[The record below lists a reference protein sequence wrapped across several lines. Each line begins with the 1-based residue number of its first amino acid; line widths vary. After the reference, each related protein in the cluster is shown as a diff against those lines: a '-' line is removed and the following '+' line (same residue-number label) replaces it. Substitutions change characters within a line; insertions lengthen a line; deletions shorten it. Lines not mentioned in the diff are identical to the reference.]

1 MWTAVWRI
9 IWRKT
14 ITVTQ
19 LLQLRKERLKKNSG
33 WYRIRTPDHCD
44 TPLRCTGIAEVRGL
58 NPVQAS
64 VFFVSGF
71 LFATAKV
78 DNSDELPSRNLS
90 FVITTLLKF
99 LVTLLNFKMAVSAIE
114 YMYSFSCKSL
124 RSGSDQQRCSNQLRL
139 WCASEV
145 ELSFDRMCKE
155 MPQSLFDDIF
165 AHVREPWTVLDS
177 RFRIQDTGFQYLSV
191 ELGFWIPIVSEI
203 PDSTTKDSGFHKQKF
218 PGIRISL
225 HGTNISEKKKIYS
238 VGKGGL
244 CSDIKR
250 YWEPNTNWSVSRKH
264 QNWKTSCTILAWNRL
279 FTKPGELW
287 NINK

>member
-33 WYRIRTPDHCD
+33 WYWIRTPDHCD
-44 TPLRCTGIAEVRGL
+44 TPLRCTGIAEVRSL

-78 DNSDELPSRNLS
+78 DNSDDFPSRNLS
-90 FVITTLLKF
+90 FVITVLLKF

-203 PDSTTKDSGFHKQKF
+203 PDATTKDSGFHKQKIPIF
-218 PGIRISL
+218 RNPDFLTWSEYLRKEK
-225 HGTNISEKKKIYS
+225 NIFGGQRGS
-238 VGKGGL
+238 VFW
-244 CSDIKR
+244 
-250 YWEPNTNWSVSRKH
+250 YQE
-264 QNWKTSCTILAWNRL
+264 ILR
-279 FTKPGELW
+279 TKYEL
-287 NINK
+287 KCLT